1 MEKLTEPLKR
11 NNTISSK
18 DFLAGKYCIDLLP
31 EMF

>member
-18 DFLAGKYCIDLLP
+18 GILAGKYGIDLLP